1 MAVFISIIS
10 RLLAVAVSVL
20 KLGHI
25 TYLGIVTCFSDNL
38 LRSDDSGRGREV
50 ENCLNATFVAAY
62 PPLPQL
68 FYSI

>member
-10 RLLAVAVSVL
+10 GLLAVAVST
-20 KLGHI
+20 K
-25 TYLGIVTCFSDNL
+25 TYLGIVTCFSGNL